1 MLTIIRIVNDSAAY
15 LIRAES
21 VRRPNAPNATESSTA
36 NIAIAS
42 K

>member
-1 MLTIIRIVNDSAAY
+1 MLTIIRIANDNAAY
-15 LIRAES
+15 LILPKN
-21 VRRPNAPNATESSTA
+21 VRRPKAPSATESSTA

>member
-1 MLTIIRIVNDSAAY
+1 MATTIKTAKDNAAY
-15 LIRAES
+15 LILPEN
-21 VRRPNAPNATESSTA
+21 VRCPKAPNATESSTA